1 MIKRYG
7 RLSEQASARIT
18 HQIASALSYLHARKV
33 VHRDVKPENILL
45 GSEYCVKLTDFGL
58 ACTVTGP
65 LFRICG
71 TPTYV
76 APEVLSKEG
85 MLLILL
91 QPLNSF
97 LKF

>member
-91 QPLNSF
+91 QPFN
-97 LKF
+97 